1 MRNSEHRSGILHLA
15 DWFFTRL
22 NSKEGIDL
30 PYLRNSHSSLA
41 QGQTINNFNREV
53 ALIAVLNAGVRI
65 TLSRIVL
72 GPGSLFKGRVLI
84 RTISVRAR
92 RE

>member
-1 MRNSEHRSGILHLA
+1 MLYLV
-15 DWFFTRL
+15 DWFSARL

-30 PYLRNSHSSLA
+30 QCLRNSRNSLA
-41 QGQTINNFNREV
+41 QGQMFNNFSRGA
-53 ALIAVLNAGVRI
+53 ALIAVSTAGVRI

-84 RTISVRAR
+84 RTIRAR
-92 RE
+92 ARSE